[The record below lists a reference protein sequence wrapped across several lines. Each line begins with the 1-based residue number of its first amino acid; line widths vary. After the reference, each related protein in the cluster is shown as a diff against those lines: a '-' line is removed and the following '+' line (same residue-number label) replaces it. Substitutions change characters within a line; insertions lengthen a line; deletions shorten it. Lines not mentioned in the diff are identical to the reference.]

1 MAAKKKK
8 AANTETIT
16 TDNKNESKNQKF
28 VRLAQARVSRAVK
41 MIYNIGNLGGSGYES
56 TPEQREKIAQALN
69 GAVENALNRLNK
81 EQAKPTGF
89 SL

>member
-1 MAAKKKK
+1 MAKKSTTSKTDFP
-8 AANTETIT
+8 ATTET
-16 TDNKNESKNQKF
+16 KNQKF

-56 TPEQREKIAQALN
+56 TEEQRNKISEALN

-81 EQAKPTGF
+81 EHSKPTGF

>member
-1 MAAKKKK
+1 MAAKKK
-8 AANTETIT
+8 AANTETKT
-16 TDNKNESKNQKF
+16 TDKNESKNQKF